1 MRNKEN
7 NVNLVERNG
16 VWFEVNSEE
25 PFTGV
30 AESFYGNGQLQNKI
44 EMKAGLQDGL
54 FELYY
59 PNGQLHQKVNMKA
72 GLQDGLF
79 EEYYEDG
86 EVKQKSIFKAGVGT
100 EIIESNVRAEDI
112 IWKIVKYVLYTL
124 GALFILAYIG
134 GSILMSDPCDI
145 GNWDVDRENHDP
157 MYGFFS
163 SRQEQQE
170 WRKQCFAPGLNLN
183 KD

>member
-1 MRNKEN
+1 LLMRNKEN

-16 VWFEVNSEE
+16 VWFEVNSQE

-44 EMKAGLQDGL
+44 DMKAGLQDGL

-59 PNGQLHQKVNMKA
+59 PNGLLHQKVNMKA

-79 EEYYEDG
+79 EDYYEDG
-86 EVKQKSIFKAGVGT
+86 EVKEKSNFKAGVGT
-100 EIIESNVRAEDI
+100 ETIESNVRAGSI
-112 IWKIVKYVLYTL
+112 IWKIVKYALYAL
-124 GALFILAYIG
+124 GALFIFAYIY

-145 GNWDVDRENHDP
+145 SNWDYDTKNH
-157 MYGFFS
+157 YAGNGWFS
-163 SRQEQQE
+163 SKEELER
-170 WRKQCFAPGLNLN
+170 WRSECLF

>member
-16 VWFEVNSEE
+16 VWFEVNSQE

-44 EMKAGLQDGL
+44 DMKAGLQDGL

-59 PNGQLHQKVNMKA
+59 PNGLLHQKVNMKA

-79 EEYYEDG
+79 EDYYEDG
-86 EVKQKSIFKAGVGT
+86 EVKEKSNFKAGVGT
-100 EIIESNVRAEDI
+100 ETIESNVRAGSI
-112 IWKIVKYVLYTL
+112 IWKIVKYLLYTFV
-124 GALFILAYIG
+124 ALIIISTLIRACQR
-134 GSILMSDPCDI
+134 LDPCDDAHWDRDFKNHYA
-145 GNWDVDRENHDP
+145 GNGW
-157 MYGFFS
+157 FS
-163 SRQEQQE
+163 SEEELER
-170 WRKQCFAPGLNLN
+170 WRSECLF

>member
-1 MRNKEN
+1 MTNLRNKEN

-44 EMKAGLQDGL
+44 DMKAGLKDGL

-59 PNGQLHQKVNMKA
+59 PNGLLHQKVNMKA
-72 GLQDGLF
+72 G
-79 EEYYEDG
+79 
-86 EVKQKSIFKAGVGT
+86 VGT
-100 EIIESNVRAEDI
+100 ETIESNVRAGSI
-112 IWKIVKYVLYTL
+112 IWKIVKYALYAL
-124 GALFILAYIG
+124 GALFIFAYIY

-145 GNWDVDRENHDP
+145 SNWDYDTKNH
-157 MYGFFS
+157 YAGNGWFS
-163 SRQEQQE
+163 SKEELER
-170 WRKQCFAPGLNLN
+170 WRSECLF